1 MITSRKSSFR
11 YGEIKSFQDKL
22 GSKDFINT
30 RPALWETLKLFYQ
43 KQKVF
48 YQKQKVKGT

>member
-30 RPALWETLKLFYQ
+30 RPALKKMLKGSLLLESKFKSTQ
-43 KQKVF
+43 NLE
-48 YQKQKVKGT
+48 

>member
-1 MITSRKSSFR
+1 MMTSRKLSFR

-30 RPALWETLKLFYQ
+30 RPALKEMFERSSSTKS
-43 KQKVF
+43 KKAKVH
-48 YQKQKVKGT
+48 KTS